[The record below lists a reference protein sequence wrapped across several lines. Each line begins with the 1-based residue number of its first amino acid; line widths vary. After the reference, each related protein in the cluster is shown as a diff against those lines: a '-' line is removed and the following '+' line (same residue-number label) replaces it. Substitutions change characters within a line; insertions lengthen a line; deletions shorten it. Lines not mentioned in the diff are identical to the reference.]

1 MADIK
6 TRNVVKDIKLF
17 DKASTVGDKM
27 KGSYVRTKNNFDSL
41 TDEERNSPTDYAE
54 NNIRMAGEDTVA
66 GAKNTTK
73 TAYKKGR
80 ELYLARRDIGKAKN
94 SADYANKTVK
104 RAKKSIKT
112 AEQTSKAAIKTTKNA
127 IKTAEEA
134 VKLSVKAAKVTAQ
147 AAKAT
152 ARAIAVA
159 VKAVAKAVVAAV
171 KGIVTGV
178 KALVAAIIAGGWVSV
193 LIIVIICVVAMVI
206 AYFGIFFSNE
216 DTGTGITMQT
226 TMDEINAEYLA
237 EIEMV
242 KKENNLENAEVIGLD
257 PNWDDI
263 LAVYAVKIGFDP
275 YNPQE
280 MASMDE
286 NKKTALK
293 AVFWDMT
300 DITANKTDNIITVTY
315 KSPYDMAVIYGF
327 DAQQNEVLSELMKFD
342 ELQL

>member
-6 TRNVVKDIKLF
+6 TRNVVKDIKVF
-17 DKASTVGDKM
+17 DKASTIEDKM
-27 KGSYVRTKNNFDSL
+27 KSSYIRTKNNVENFND
-41 TDEERNSPTDYAE
+41 DDRYSPTDYAE
-54 NNIRMAGEDTVA
+54 NNIRAMGEDTVS
-66 GAKNTTK
+66 GVKNTTK

-80 ELYLARRDIGKAKN
+80 EIYRTRKDIGKAKN

-104 RAKKSIKT
+104 RAKRSIKT

-127 IKTAEEA
+127 IKTAEET
-134 VKLSVKAAKVTAQ
+134 VRLSIKAAKVTAQ

-216 DTGTGITMQT
+216 DTGTDITLEAVI
-226 TMDEINAEYLA
+226 DEIESEYLV
-237 EIEMV
+237 EIE
-242 KKENNLENAEVIGLD
+242 D
-257 PNWDDI
+257 PKNTCDGDVEI
-263 LAVYAVKIGFDP
+263 VGTEP
-275 YNPQE
+275 NR
-280 MASMDE
+280 
-286 NKKTALK
+286 
-293 AVFWDMT
+293 
-300 DITANKTDNIITVTY
+300 
-315 KSPYDMAVIYGF
+315 
-327 DAQQNEVLSELMKFD
+327 
-342 ELQL
+342 